1 MFFQACFS
9 CMYGYGCNMY
19 GWMYGCLRVHMNM
32 NSAEDDSKGEAVGNF
47 NFCSVFVLRYL
58 RKSTVNIIELLY
70 LSLVLVPVHV

>member
-1 MFFQACFS
+1 
-9 CMYGYGCNMY
+9 
-19 GWMYGCLRVHMNM
+19 MNM